1 MRALL
6 LAFLL
11 FAFESE
17 VVLAQGPSSLQV
29 SPSAPAATAASS
41 ELADGEVRRIDREAR
56 KITLRHGE
64 IKSLD
69 MPPMTMVFRVTDG
82 ALLDNLKAGDR
93 VRFAAKQVD
102 GAYTVT
108 KIEAVR

>member
-6 LAFLL
+6 LAVLL

-17 VVLAQGPSSLQV
+17 VVLAQGPSALPV
-29 SPSAPAATAASS
+29 SPSTPAASAAISD
-41 ELADGEVRRIDREAR
+41 LADGEVRRIDREAR

-69 MPPMTMVFRVTDG
+69 MPPMTMVFRVSDG

-93 VRFAAKQVD
+93 VRFAATQVD
-102 GAYTVT
+102 GTYTVT